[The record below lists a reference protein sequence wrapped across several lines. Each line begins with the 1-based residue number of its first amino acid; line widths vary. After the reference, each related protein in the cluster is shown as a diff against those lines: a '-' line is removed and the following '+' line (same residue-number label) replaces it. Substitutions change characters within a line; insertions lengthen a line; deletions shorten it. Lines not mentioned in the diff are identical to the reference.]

1 VIADNADNAGD
12 EAARQMSNE
21 SFQGEP
27 AIERSKNRHWLL
39 SLIGLGVLLLVCE
52 VGIIE
57 AHINDRFYW
66 ILSCLLI
73 SGIPFVS
80 AVWLIFRRKTFPPR
94 TFLIIVVGGGLF
106 RLILLPLDPPRLSTD
121 IYRYIWDGRV
131 QGSGLNPYL
140 YLPVDP
146 QLAGLR
152 DNAIYPHINR
162 KEYAHTIYPPV
173 AQMFFLVATRVTQNV
188 LGFKT
193 IFIVIDLVTIGLIAA
208 TLRAVG
214 QPAERVIVYA
224 WHPLPIFEFGGSG
237 HIDALMTCFI
247 AVALWARVRG
257 KFGLAGFA
265 LAGATLVKLI
275 PIVLL
280 PAFYKRW
287 DRKLPIAF
295 AATVALCYLPYLLGA
310 GTRVL
315 GFLPQYAQEEG
326 LQNGARYYLLLL
338 IDYILD
344 WCGIVHEM
352 PPAVF
357 NGLALALLA
366 AIAVWALFR
375 QAPLGKENDETKGQ
389 WISSAF
395 VLALVFSILLSS
407 YYPWYYSWLA
417 VFLCFVP
424 NSAALTLTLIV
435 WPLYRSLLEQSPDD
449 LFRFQSRAFL
459 PVFAVLL
466 VSWIIRKRQEIKP
479 RMNTNGRE

>member
-1 VIADNADNAGD
+1 VTADN
-12 EAARQMSNE
+12 EAAAQVSK
-21 SFQGEP
+21 EP
-27 AIERSKNRHWLL
+27 PECERAKDRRWLL
-39 SLIGLGVLLLVCE
+39 SLIGLGILLLVCE
-52 VGIIE
+52 IGIFE
-57 AHINDRFYW
+57 AHSHDHFYG
-66 ILSCLLI
+66 ILFWLLI
-73 SGIPFVS
+73 SGIPFLL
-80 AVWLIFRRKTFPPR
+80 AVWLVLRRGTFPGN
-94 TFLIIVVGGGLF
+94 TLWIIFIAAGLF
-106 RLILLPLDPPRLSTD
+106 RVFLLPLDPPRLSTD

-131 QGSGLNPYL
+131 QGSGVSPYL
-140 YLPVDP
+140 FLPVDP
-146 QLAGLR
+146 RLAGLR

-173 AQMFFLVATRVTQNV
+173 AQMFFWAVTRVTQSV
-188 LGFKT
+188 VGFKT

-224 WHPLPIFEFGGSG
+224 WHPLPIFEFSGSG
-237 HIDALMTCFI
+237 HIDALMICFI

-257 KFGLAGFA
+257 KFGLVGFA

-287 DRKLPIAF
+287 DRKLPITF
-295 AATVALCYLPYLLGA
+295 AATVVLCYLPYLLGA
-310 GTRVL
+310 GARVL

-344 WCGIVHEM
+344 WCGVVHEM

-357 NGLALALLA
+357 NGLALALLG
-366 AIAVWALFR
+366 AIAVWVVFR
-375 QAPLGKENDETKGQ
+375 QAPLGKENDESKGQ
-389 WISSAF
+389 WIYSAF
-395 VLALVFSILLSS
+395 VLAFVFTVLLSS

-424 NSAALTLTLIV
+424 NSAALALTLIV
-435 WPLYRSLLEQSPDD
+435 WPLYRSLAEQSGDD
-449 LFRFQSRAFL
+449 LFRFESRVFL
-459 PVFAVLL
+459 PVLAVFL
-466 VSWIIRKRQEIKP
+466 VSGIIRKLHP
-479 RMNTNGRE
+479 RISTNKI